1 MENVETAH
9 DTLSAAV
16 SKEKVRRLAKSGGPS
31 PFERLVVAEAAA
43 QVIMNPAWLPKQYTR
58 RNGSAIAVLNSHGTL
73 PDDGRRFGGQ
83 TFWRTAA
90 MKRDLDAW
98 LRRQAAGRTMIT
110 KDMPPLVLS
119 RVLAA
124 QAKRSR
130 KAMVLKARGH
140 L

>member
-1 MENVETAH
+1 MDNRKLTAGAALAAIAGLA
-9 DTLSAAV
+9 DT
-16 SKEKVRRLAKSGGPS
+16 PS
-31 PFERLVVAEAAA
+31 PMGRHFPPRGPRQAE
-43 QVIMNPAWLPKQYTR
+43 L
-58 RNGSAIAVLNSHGTL
+58 LSHGTL